1 MKKSQIAYLSSLMVV
16 SPHMGQGWAL
26 IFGGAMT
33 LLAVAFDVME
43 RK

>member
-1 MKKSQIAYLSSLMVV
+1 MKQSQIAYLSALVAV

-26 IFGGAMT
+26 IFGGVMT